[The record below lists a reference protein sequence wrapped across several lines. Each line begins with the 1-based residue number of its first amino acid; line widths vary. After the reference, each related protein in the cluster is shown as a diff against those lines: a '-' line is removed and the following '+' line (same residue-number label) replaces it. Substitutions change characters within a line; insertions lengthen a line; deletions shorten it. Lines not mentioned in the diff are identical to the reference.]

1 MKKIFVTLLFIL
13 PILAYTQKKPHSY
26 KIAYDNIS
34 NGKKSDRTTSIDYQ
48 NQILFLSK
56 SDDKIQ
62 QFINFNTSE
71 VVSTI
76 TYNDQLYKQVTL
88 FDSLPKPIFEDKPE
102 TILGFKCNYAKY
114 NYFSNTI
121 EVWFTE
127 DAKVKGSP
135 SPMFLPTKNA
145 LVLKITR
152 NGNRTSLASAIDKI
166 KKAEPRQYTADDA
179 LEVTAAEFEEIK
191 INSRFTKVT
200 IFDNETINFD
210 GSIKAPDA
218 NIMELNKTY
227 HLSVGSVIVKKIK
240 LTPELK
246 KSGNVFA
253 KLQCRS
259 NGDAYDRT
267 GSVFIVPVNENNSV
281 MNAYLKGLDQLPVYT
296 DNTGQ
301 KYQGIVKEGNYN
313 PPIEIMRFFT
323 SFGANHFNDKRVI
336 NNYDWADDVR
346 YKQEVTSLIPTD
358 VDEIWVG
365 VFVGNY
371 DKGGHKV
378 SLELDF
384 YPSFG
389 GNDTKNV
396 KYIDPLFSTVNTL
409 EMSGQNYGRLFKTD
423 TLTVDFEIP
432 ENIED
437 LQMLYTST
445 GHGGWGAG
453 DEFVPKMNKI
463 FIDGIEVFTIV
474 PWRTDC
480 ATYRF
485 SNPASGNFG
494 NGLSSSDLSRSNWC
508 PGTLT
513 PPYLIPLKDLEP
525 GKHIIQVVIDQGN
538 DEGSSFSHW
547 GVTGVLVGEKR
558 IDN

>member
-1 MKKIFVTLLFIL
+1 MKKIVFSLLLIVPL
-13 PILAYTQKKPHSY
+13 ISYPQKKPVSY
-26 KIAYDNIS
+26 TINYDNIS
-34 NGKKSDRTTSIDYQ
+34 NGKKSHRTTSITYQ
-48 NQILFLSK
+48 DHIVFLSK
-56 SDDKIQ
+56 DDNKNQ

-71 VVSTI
+71 IINTI
-76 TYNDQLYKQVTL
+76 EYDNKLYKQVTL
-88 FDSLPKPIFEDKPE
+88 FDSLPIPIFEDKPE
-102 TILGFKCNYAKY
+102 TILGYKCQYAKY
-114 NYFSNTI
+114 SYFSNTI

-127 DAKVKGSP
+127 KTEAKGSP
-135 SPMFLPTKNA
+135 SPYFLPNKNA
-145 LVLKITR
+145 LVLKMTR
-152 NGNRTSLASAIDKI
+152 NGSRTSLVSTIDKN
-166 KKAEPRQYTADDA
+166 KKAEQRIYLADKA
-179 LEVTAAEFEEIK
+179 KEVTKAEFEEIK
-191 INSRFTKVT
+191 INSRFIKIS
-200 IFDNETINFD
+200 IFDNEIVNFD
-210 GSIKAPDA
+210 SDLKAPDA
-218 NIMELNKTY
+218 NNLEVNKTY
-227 HLSVGSVIVKKIK
+227 RFSQGSVIAKKIR

-246 KSGNVFA
+246 NSGNIFA
-253 KLQCRS
+253 KLLCRS

-281 MNAYLKGLDQLPVYT
+281 LTAYLKGLDHLPVYA
-296 DNTGQ
+296 DNTG
-301 KYQGIVKEGNYN
+301 KEYQGIKQEDNYK

-323 SFGANHFNDKRVI
+323 SFGADHFNNKRVI
-336 NNYDWADDVR
+336 NNYDWAENVR

-358 VDEIWVG
+358 VDEIWLG

-378 SLELDF
+378 SLDLDF
-384 YPSFG
+384 HPSFSSDD
-389 GNDTKNV
+389 NKNY
-396 KYIDPLFSTVNTL
+396 KYIEPLFSTVNTL
-409 EMSGQNYGRLFKTD
+409 EMSGQNYGRFFKTD

-432 ENIED
+432 ENIKD
-437 LQMLYTST
+437 LQLLYTTT
-445 GHGGWGAG
+445 GHGGWGLG

-463 FIDGIEVFTIV
+463 YIDGNEIFNIV

-513 PPYLIPLKDLEP
+513 PPYFIPLIDLKP

-547 GVTGVLVGEKR
+547 AVTGVLVG
-558 IDN
+558 DVHN